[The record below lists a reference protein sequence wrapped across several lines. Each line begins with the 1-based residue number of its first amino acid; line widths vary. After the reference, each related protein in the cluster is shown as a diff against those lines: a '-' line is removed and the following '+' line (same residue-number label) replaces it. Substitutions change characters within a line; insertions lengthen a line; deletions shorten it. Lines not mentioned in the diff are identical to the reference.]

1 DHYETGILYSGIV
14 MQNIVEKLIPKEE
27 EKEPT
32 KEVEEVKEE
41 EKEPTKE
48 VEEVKK
54 VEEVKEEEKEVEEE
68 KEEVKEPTKEVEGS
82 KAEVKETG
90 KEIEG
95 SKDAVN
101 QSTVVQEQNVNNQV
115 VKENK
120 PVVNKQEESKKS
132 LGATGGQANT
142 SMLLSGVAFVLSA
155 LSMIVFRKRLFKK

>member
-1 DHYETGILYSGIV
+1 EEVKEPEKEVEET
-14 MQNIVEKLIPKEE
+14 KEE
-27 EKEPT
+27 VKETIKEVEEEQEEVKESIKEVEEEQEEVKEPI

-41 EKEPTKE
+41 VDEPTTG
-48 VEEVKK
+48 VEEA
-54 VEEVKEEEKEVEEE
+54 
-68 KEEVKEPTKEVEGS
+68 
-82 KAEVKETG
+82 KAEIKGTG

-132 LGATGGQANT
+132 LGATGGQENT
-142 SMLLSGVAFVLSA
+142 STLLSGIALVLSA
-155 LSMIVFRKRLFKK
+155 MSMFVFRKRLFKK

>member
-1 DHYETGILYSGIV
+1 EKEVEET
-14 MQNIVEKLIPKEE
+14 KEE
-27 EKEPT
+27 VKETIKEVEEEQEEVKEPE

-41 EKEPTKE
+41 VDEPT
-48 VEEVKK
+48 
-54 VEEVKEEEKEVEEE
+54 
-68 KEEVKEPTKEVEGS
+68 TGVEGA
-82 KAEVKETG
+82 KAEIKGTG

-132 LGATGGQANT
+132 LGATGGQENT
-142 SMLLSGVAFVLSA
+142 SILLSGIALVLSA
-155 LSMIVFRKRLFKK
+155 LSMFVFRKRLFKK